1 VQRSRIR
8 RLRRQGL
15 NPVKIVFVYFMTFLL
30 VSWHQ
35 SGRLAEWF
43 EDLALS
49 TEGRLSEAAL
59 NISRNLHEK
68 IEPYGPAQLNHLEDR
83 FLRLFTGGEI
93 GAVRAREPEQ
103 SQEPEPIPPITRIKE
118 PPKPEPAPPP
128 QQFEPKPEPEITG
141 SVSLDIPLTQKPEPE
156 PPPSPEI
163 FNPARVLLLGD
174 SMMLEG
180 LGPQL
185 QRELSQ
191 KYPHLT
197 VDRDGR
203 YGTGLT
209 RLDYFDWLG
218 YFEAMLVKYT
228 PDLVILTVGAN
239 DPQDI
244 LTPDNPKRKRII
256 FGTDE
261 WNSIYTAR
269 AADLLTRAMNKG
281 ATVFWVGLPVMGR
294 QPYGRR
300 IEGVNM
306 AAEAACVAAPNC
318 RFWDSRLSVADAKG
332 AYITFQTTSQG
343 RRERLRAKDFIHLTE
358 TGGRIMAEKFLQ
370 ETADWVDYQP
380 RSSMEPAPAA
390 ATVPAGVWSEYH
402 FYSPALKR
410 ETVGAIA
417 APAASLNQ
425 TRTWPVI
432 FLLHGAW
439 DNYQAWAEQLSPV
452 ALAALAERFQVI
464 IIMPDAEPFGWYLD
478 GPESAIET
486 YLTNELIPKL
496 PEISPYADPGRV
508 YAAGLSMGG
517 HGALTLAIK
526 HPNIFKGAAAL
537 SAITDLAAHF
547 GAHPLDP
554 ELKIDQILGQ
564 AGPAGA
570 NWRAYGARG
579 LFEANPTAWGHR
591 PLWLG
596 VGTDDQLTF
605 EENRAFHELL
615 NTLHIG
621 HIYQEKPGGHN
632 WGYWSAELPGLL
644 EFLATAA
651 QETPEK

>member
-1 VQRSRIR
+1 MYRSRIR
-8 RLRRQGL
+8 RFRRQGL
-15 NPVKIVFVYFMTFLL
+15 NPVKIIFIYFITFIL

-35 SGRLAEWF
+35 SGQLAEWF

-49 TEGRLSEAAL
+49 TEGQLSEATL

-68 IEPYGPAQLNHLEDR
+68 IEPYGPVQLNYLEDQ
-83 FLRLFTGGEI
+83 FLQLFVGGEI
-93 GAVRAREPEQ
+93 GAVKTKAPEQ
-103 SQEPEPIPPITRIKE
+103 SQEPKLIPSSTRIKE
-118 PPKPEPAPPP
+118 LQIEPNPKP
-128 QQFEPKPEPEITG
+128 KLEITR
-141 SVSLDIPLTQKPEPE
+141 SIPLDIPLTQKPKSEPFH
-156 PPPSPEI
+156 SPEL
-163 FNPARVLLLGD
+163 FNPTKVLLLGD

-185 QRELSQ
+185 QRKLNQ

-197 VDRDGR
+197 VNRDGR

-218 YFEAMLVKYT
+218 YFETMLIKYT

-239 DPQDI
+239 DSQDI
-244 LTPDNPKRKRII
+244 LTPEDPKHKRII
-256 FGTDE
+256 FSTDE

-269 AADLLTRAMNKG
+269 VADLLTRARNKG
-281 ATVFWVGLPVMGR
+281 TTVFWVGLPVMGR
-294 QPYGRR
+294 QPYGHR
-300 IEGVNM
+300 IEGVNR
-306 AAEAACVAAPNC
+306 AAEAACAAAPNC
-318 RFWDSRLSVADAKG
+318 RFWDSRLSVADTKG

-358 TGGRIMAEKFLQ
+358 TGGRIMAEIFLQ
-370 ETADWVDYQP
+370 ETADWVNYQP
-380 RSSMEPAPAA
+380 RSLNKSTLT
-390 ATVPAGVWSEYH
+390 TVSNPVGIWSKYY
-402 FYSPALKR
+402 FYPPALKR
-410 ETVGAIA
+410 KVFGAIA
-417 APAASLNQ
+417 APTASLNQ
-425 TRTWPVI
+425 TRTSWPVI

-439 DNYQAWAEQLSPV
+439 DSYQTWAEQLSPA

-486 YLTNELIPKL
+486 YLTNELIPRL
-496 PEISPYADPGRV
+496 PEINPAADPNRV

-517 HGALTLAIK
+517 HGALTLAMK
-526 HPNIFKGAAAL
+526 HPNIFKGVATL
-537 SAITDLAAHF
+537 SAITDLTAHS
-547 GAHPLDP
+547 GVHSLDP

-564 AGPAGA
+564 AGPAGV

-579 LFEANPTAWGHR
+579 LFEENPTAWGHR

-596 VGTDDQLTF
+596 VGTNDQFTF
-605 EENRAFHELL
+605 EENQAFHELL

-621 HIYQEKPGGHN
+621 HIYQEKTGGHN
-632 WGYWSAELPGLL
+632 WSYWLTELPGIL
-644 EFLATAA
+644 EFLATVA
-651 QETPEK
+651 QETPIK